1 MVSTLKGGVAK
12 SSGVTFNEER
22 SLRTLLADSWG
33 AIKKSDAFTSGK
45 SNEEWTNFANNFAN
59 NIERDLVEL
68 DEKIYNP
75 VIDKSPLG
83 NEEKNVV
90 RYILK
95 HIRDT
100 KRAGTSSVEII
111 KKFGL
116 NPTVSKQDST
126 NDFTFRLTK
135 HLVRQVLQGRA
146 SGSRGPSDMNQFG
159 SPATSGN
166 AQFSRYVRG
175 NLVDSKGQA
184 ADLLSV
190 SENMDEEQVCDAVVN
205 KGEFTSGRTC
215 QTYLMQC
222 LMNPDGNS
230 INNCKE
236 FLEDKDAFA
245 RNKAQVGAMPVALA
259 LQTLQALEWPFFNN
273 NGVVRAGNVDQW
285 HDMLE
290 GRSKDSSSKL
300 SGPEFTSIKGNTQLT
315 TYLGFVVDRVNDNPA
330 VLNPGA
336 SSAGVQ
342 SSSRF
347 SGNLFDKWGIKGRVE
362 APSARAEVARLQ
374 TDLNN
379 RNFTVRLGLPGMVG
393 FSAPFN
399 LQLGGSSL
407 ADLQAR
413 LNNRPALSGKLLK
426 AQYQNLVSRLG
437 RKGKSIDQDDHKQVE
452 QLITS
457 LLDSEDKLSNIV
469 SYGEGYLDLLENWSV
484 YDSDNILSLSHLKEF
499 VDQKDKYAAKID
511 KKQSAI
517 TSILETVARA
527 IEDRRQEIA
536 SGAASSGASSS
547 GAASSG
553 LPTRVNVSSLL
564 GRN

>member
-1 MVSTLKGGVAK
+1 M
-12 SSGVTFNEER
+12 R
-22 SLRTLLADSWG
+22 SLRGNTQY
-33 AIKKSDAFTSGK
+33 I
-45 SNEEWTNFANNFAN
+45 
-59 NIERDLVEL
+59 
-68 DEKIYNP
+68 NP
-75 VIDKSPLG
+75 NAAADKSLFDT
-83 NEEKNVV
+83 VV
-90 RYILK
+90 RQLTITEQDI
-95 HIRDT
+95 IRAT
-100 KRAGTSSVEII
+100 LV
-111 KKFGL
+111 GL
-116 NPTVSKQDST
+116 NNKSFDISGGFLINPKNNGYVDKR
-126 NDFTFRLTK
+126 DFTFRLTS
-135 HLVRQVLQGRA
+135 HLVRQVIKGRA
-146 SGSRGPSDMNQFG
+146 SSSRGPSDMNQFG

-166 AQFSRYVRG
+166 AEFSRNARG
-175 NLVDSKGQA
+175 NLVDSKGNA

-190 SENMDEEQVCDAVVN
+190 SENMNEEQVCNAVVN
-205 KGEFTSGRTC
+205 KDEFNGSVGRTC
-215 QTYLMQC
+215 QTYLMKC

-236 FLEDKDAFA
+236 FLEDSKAFD
-245 RNKAQVGAMPVALA
+245 RNKGQVGAMPVALA

-273 NGVVRAGNVDQW
+273 NGVVRAGAVAQW

-290 GRSKDSSSKL
+290 GRSKDPSSKL
-300 SGPEFTSIKGNTQLT
+300 SGPDFDGIKRNTQLT

-362 APSARAEVARLQ
+362 AASARAEVARLQ

-426 AQYQNLVSRLG
+426 AQYQNLVSRLA
-437 RKGKSIDQDDHKQVE
+437 RKGKSIDQDDHKQVD
-452 QLITS
+452 QLINS

-536 SGAASSGASSS
+536 ASSSASSS